1 MIRKFVLLMVADL
14 CHSVISF
21 CRCEITIVFV
31 FSPQNNDLTA
41 KLTRNNKINEALIS
55 AAKYFAPLFIVSS
68 PQINNNLRLFVIPR
82 RTDEIT
88 KRRKLPSFRSEKTIN
103 TGAKYFAAL
112 ISHSL
117 ISLLR
122 VSFAVISLFVAK
134 TRSRKDE
141 DYHYFAATT
150 QNDEMAQFNHHRRR
164 PSAIYFAITWTP
176 PPPPGRI

>member
-1 MIRKFVLLMVADL
+1 MVADL
-14 CHSVISF
+14 CHFVIAF

-41 KLTRNNKINEALIS
+41 KLTRNNEINE
-55 AAKYFAPLFIVSS
+55 AKYFAPLFIVFSHR
-68 PQINNNLRLFVIPR
+68 INNTLRLFVISR

-117 ISLLR
+117 NYFVITRKFCRYFVIRGENTKPKRRRL
-122 VSFAVISLFVAK
+122 SFF
-134 TRSRKDE
+134 
-141 DYHYFAATT
+141 FAATT
-150 QNDEMAQFNHHRRR
+150 RNDEMAQFNHHRRI
-164 PSAIYFAITWTP
+164 PSEIYFAITWIP
-176 PPPPGRI
+176 PRRI